1 MHSLLFIFLKFD
13 RANIFAVKKL
23 FQRLSWKITRSLKIN
38 YYDIMVV
45 IDTSLLKFILTRIW
59 QRGCKGVTRGFAR
72 GGSPQ
77 AGREGWSLL
86 LNVRPSFLTLYL
98 LFLFAVVTVV
108 RTSMSLSLLTAKEAK
123 HEEVEDTDLT
133 RPLWFV
139 FFLQQKVYT

>member
-98 LFLFAVVTVV
+98 LFYLL
-108 RTSMSLSLLTAKEAK
+108 LSLLSEPPCPC
-123 HEEVEDTDLT
+123 L
-133 RPLWFV
+133 
-139 FFLQQKVYT
+139 FLLPKRQNMKRLKTLI